1 MQKKKAYFIGIAGK
15 TMGALAKAFKDMGW
29 EVTGSDQEKVYP
41 PISTYLEEN
50 NLPYYKGYSA
60 DNVPKEV
67 DLIVVGRSALMID
80 PQNPEFLE
88 AQKRN
93 CPVLSHPE
101 TLQKYLVKENSIVV
115 AGTFGKTTIS
125 AILANILTTA
135 GLNPSYM
142 TSGVPIGMED
152 GVKITDSKFSVVE
165 GDEPPSLRATDP
177 PKFMFYSPKYLFVTA
192 TLHDHPEVYK
202 TPEEYVRAFEAL
214 VKLLPSDG
222 LLVYNPQNVSSSV
235 SQHFSG
241 AKVTYSL
248 DSSRTDFGV
257 ENIVKKGSKTFFSV
271 VSQGKKYDL
280 ETTLLGKFNLENFCG
295 AVALCDR
302 LGLSKEAI
310 VEGVRTFKGIKTR
323 LEFLGELSG
332 RLVYWDFAQ
341 HPSKVKGSLE
351 ALREQYPD
359 CKIWCVF
366 DPAMTGLKHPESLA
380 WYQGAFDK
388 ADQVI
393 IGKVGFLAEIPK
405 AERVSGSDIVSAI
418 AETQKNVYYEP
429 LDERI
434 IESLVEQTKAGE
446 VIVFMSS
453 GGLRFVNL
461 IQEVVHKLNK

>member
-15 TMGALAKAFKDMGW
+15 AMGALAKAFKDMGW
-29 EVTGSDQEKVYP
+29 EVTGSDQEKIYP

-50 NLPYYKGYSA
+50 NLLCHKGYSA
-60 DNVPKEV
+60 ANVPSDA
-67 DLIVVGRSALMID
+67 DLIVVGRSALLVD
-80 PQNPEFLE
+80 PQNPEYLE

-93 CPVLSHPE
+93 CPVLSYPE
-101 TLQKYLVKENSIVV
+101 ALQKYLIKENSIVV

-125 AILANILTTA
+125 AVLANILTTA

-142 TSGVPIGMED
+142 TGGVPLGLED
-152 GVKITDSKFSVVE
+152 GVKITDSNFSVVE
-165 GDEPPSLRATDP
+165 GDESPSLRESDL
-177 PKFMFYSPKYLFVTA
+177 PKFMFYTPKYLLVTS
-192 TLHDHPEVYK
+192 TIHDHPEVYK
-202 TPEEYVRAFEAL
+202 TSGEYVHAFEEL
-214 VKLLPSDG
+214 VKLLPPEG
-222 LLVYNPQNVSSSV
+222 LLVYNSQSVAPEAPQC
-235 SQHFSG
+235 FSG
-241 AKVTYSL
+241 PKITYSFN
-248 DSSRTDFGV
+248 SKADFFV

-271 VSQGKKYDL
+271 VGRDEKYDL

-295 AVALCDR
+295 AVALCDW
-302 LGLSKEAI
+302 LGLRQEAI
-310 VEGVRTFKGIKTR
+310 VEGIRTFKGIKTR

-332 RLVYWDFAQ
+332 RFVYWDFAQ

-359 CKIWCVF
+359 SKIWCVF
-366 DPAMTGLKHPESLA
+366 DPAMTGLKHQESLA
-380 WYQGAFDK
+380 WYSGAFGK

-393 IGKVGFLAEIPK
+393 VGKVGFLSDIPRQ
-405 AERVSGSDIVSAI
+405 ERVTGTDLVRAI

-434 IESLVEQTKAGE
+434 VESLVEQTKAGE

-461 IQEVVHKLNK
+461 IQEVVGKLKE